1 MVLELVGI
9 GVGLLLIGVIL
20 YKILQKAISL
30 AIKGLIIA
38 VLLSGIYFF
47 LTQTGVLGEVALPII
62 ISVL

>member
-47 LTQTGVLGEVALPII
+47 LTQTGVLEEVALPII